1 MSIFSENLRWFRK
14 KIGETQE
21 KLGNA
26 VGKSRD
32 AVARYETGENEP
44 DIDTLAKFSRH
55 FGVPIDSIV
64 TDDEYLVLKS
74 YPKLKQFELY
84 LNDEQFAPYLDLAA
98 KIKDSNIDIHDIE
111 NYIDSIAKYVQKNGN
126 GKKKHP

>member
-1 MSIFSENLRWFRK
+1 MSVFSENLRWFRN
-14 KIGETQE
+14 KIGESQS

-32 AVARYETGENEP
+32 AVAKYEKGENEP
-44 DIDTLAKFSRH
+44 DLNTLTKFSRH

-64 TDDEYLVLKS
+64 TDDEYIVLNS
-74 YPKLKQFELY
+74 YPELKQFELY
-84 LNDEQFAPYLDLAA
+84 LNDKSFAPYLSLAV
-98 KIKDSNIDIHDIE
+98 KIKDLEIDIKDIE
-111 NYIDSIAKYVQKNGN
+111 NYVDSIAKYVQKTET